1 MPASSRPAPASRSS
15 QLSPSSLSLSARRI
29 AWVMMFLC
37 VLFGL
42 LGYRVYK
49 IQVLQKDKLED
60 LVKRSQYF
68 QRRLQAQRGNIYDR
82 HLGALAMSVEV
93 SSLGAN
99 PRALSQELRT
109 AKLLS
114 EALSLPAPDIFAK
127 LTQDSYFVWLKRQL
141 TDKEVKAISHLP
153 FYKDLRIEKERQRVY
168 PNGRLASHLL
178 GGVGSDG
185 KGLGAVELAME
196 PVLRGKTLSMRL
208 MRDTKGRDLFRP
220 NELELARKRGAD
232 LVLTLDMQLQD
243 IAERAMDQAMERTKA
258 KRGIA
263 VVMEPHT
270 GDILALVVKPDFDPN
285 AFSQAKP
292 AIRNNAALSN
302 PYEPGSTLKVIT
314 VAAALEKGLTKLDE
328 RIPDDNGRMSI
339 GRRTIRDDHP
349 QRRALTPHEVI
360 KYSSNICTAKL
371 AFRLGKERLH
381 QALKD
386 FGFGEKTDVGLP
398 GESRGILNPPRRWA
412 DISLANIA
420 FGQGIS
426 VTPIQLTAAINA
438 LASDGLYYKPR
449 IFKQLRTE
457 QGQVIREFPATPVR
471 RVVSKKVATQIRLMM
486 ESVVGEKGG
495 TGRKAAIE
503 GIRVG
508 GKTGTAQKPI
518 PGGRGYGKER
528 IGSFVGIAP
537 VDQPRLTVLVVIDE
551 PKGIKYGGE
560 TAAPAWQQIVQD
572 SLRHMGV
579 LTGEPL
585 TFAPITHVLN
595 AQESKTSHKPL
606 ESTNQKKGGVTE
618 KTLAEGKA
626 AAKPSLKAKAASHA
640 KPSLKG
646 KLASKTKPSLKGKVV
661 AKGKPSLKGK
671 VVAKGKPS
679 LKGKVVG
686 KAPVKAQARQGG
698 VEKRQAVVM
707 GRKKERMR
715 SHSRRPAVH
724 IKKPRATDDLDAY
737 QP

>member
-1 MPASSRPAPASRSS
+1 
-15 QLSPSSLSLSARRI
+15 
-29 AWVMMFLC
+29 MMLMC
-37 VLFGL
+37 VLFGV

-49 IQVLQKDKLED
+49 VQVLQKDKLED

-68 QRRLQAQRGNIYDR
+68 LRRLQAQRGNIYDR

-114 EALSLPAPDIFAK
+114 EALSLPAPEIFAK

-185 KGLGAVELAME
+185 KGLGAAELAME

-220 NELELARKRGAD
+220 SELELARKRGAD

-349 QRRALTPHEVI
+349 QRRPLTPHEII

-371 AFRLGKERLH
+371 AFRLGKERLY

-426 VTPIQLTAAINA
+426 VTPIQLTAAINT

-457 QGQVIREFPATPVR
+457 QGQVIREFPATPIR
-471 RVVSKKVATQIRLMM
+471 RVVSKKVATQLRLMM

-503 GIRVG
+503 GIRAG

-585 TFAPITHVLN
+585 TFAPITHILN
-595 AQESKTSHKPL
+595 AQESKTSHKPQ
-606 ESTNQKKGGVTE
+606 ESTSQKKASVKE
-618 KTLAEGKA
+618 KTVAK
-626 AAKPSLKAKAASHA
+626 AKPSLKAKAVAKA
-640 KPSLKG
+640 KPSLKA
-646 KLASKTKPSLKGKVV
+646 KAVAKAKPSLKAKAV
-661 AKGKPSLKGK
+661 AKAKPSLK
-671 VVAKGKPS
+671 AKS
-679 LKGKVVG
+679 AS
-686 KAPVKAQARQGG
+686 KAPVKVKAGQEGM
-698 VEKRQAVVM
+698 EKRQAVLRR
-707 GRKKERMR
+707 RKKERMIR
-715 SHSRRPAVH
+715 PKPRRPALHV
-724 IKKPRATDDLDAY
+724 KKPRVTDDLDAY